1 MNPPDNLVLSR
12 VDFFLVKA
20 QYLQLALSYGPITTQ
35 QNNLHE
41 KIMPD
46 WEVEQLNSMLLGHSS
61 FLKR

>member
-20 QYLQLALSYGPITTQ
+20 QYLQLALTTQ